1 MSIFVCNPL
10 QDMSQSQR
18 EVFFRFNVVPIQV
31 GGMVAH
37 CVAVADTKH
46 AARSYCSAT
55 HRKKLD
61 HIFHSMQSISA
72 RSGKCELHRGRR
84 GGCVLTGLDAIDLV
98 VVGTPCQPWCQRRNR
113 FDVKP
118 DQHPL
123 YPTSMTHLL
132 QLLDTYDV
140 GGVILE
146 NIAEMQEPVVEVH
159 DDVVVSLSD
168 LQILVGELKE
178 RGFSVD
184 YWILDNG
191 TWIDVPRR
199 RLPMLLL
206 Y

>member
-1 MSIFVCNPL
+1 
-10 QDMSQSQR
+10 
-18 EVFFRFNVVPIQV
+18 
-31 GGMVAH
+31 
-37 CVAVADTKH
+37 
-46 AARSYCSAT
+46 
-55 HRKKLD
+55 
-61 HIFHSMQSISA
+61 
-72 RSGKCELHRGRR
+72 
-84 GGCVLTGLDAIDLV
+84 
-98 VVGTPCQPWCQRRNR
+98 
-113 FDVKP
+113 
-118 DQHPL
+118 
-123 YPTSMTHLL
+123 MTHLL